1 MQEQDIQL
9 AARCA
14 RLAEQS
20 RHAATWLADN
30 RETVGSECTTLQKEM
45 RRAARFFGKC
55 EQAARRKMCVGVFGP
70 SQSGKSYL
78 ISALARDSRGDL
90 LADFC
95 GRTSD
100 FITEINP
107 EGGKES
113 TGLVTRFTTTP
124 PQGLTPDFPIR
135 LRLLSEMDV
144 VRVLAN
150 TYYADCEHK
159 QMPDADAMRSALER
173 LTQTARQSSPG
184 ASSVT
189 ADDVEDLREYL
200 NRSFL
205 SKPRV
210 QMLQQGYWA
219 QAVSLAPLLP
229 LSYRAELF
237 GIIWNNQP
245 KFQQLFLE
253 LCQALEALGNPAE
266 ADCPLEALLPRQTSI
281 IDVALL
287 AGLGTNSAED
297 RLTLLGKDGRKAALP
312 RAVVTALTAEITIF
326 MREQPD
332 DFFSYTDLLDFPG
345 YRSRLKILDLDKELE
360 REGALQNLFLRGK
373 VAYLFERYCEEHEL
387 TSMLLCIGPGNQEVQ
402 DLPRAVYDWICST
415 HGENPAHRAGKAPS
429 LFFVLTKMDMEFEK
443 KAGSPSV
450 EQRWNTRLQSSL
462 LDFFG
467 KQHDWP
473 TNWDGAHPFRNIF
486 LLRNPNFRCEAIFT
500 FDAQGNE
507 SGVRPDQ
514 IAYVEEVRRAFVDSP
529 LVRRHVDDPE
539 AVWQAAMT
547 LNDGGISLLR
557 QRLRPL
563 CNPELKRHQ
572 IGVGLDEQAER
583 VLTALGVYYQSDDRE
598 ELRRQKETLARN
610 LAVLLARVAQSQ
622 TFGEMLHRLQV
633 SDHDLYALCAQV
645 TSAMPEAENGGAA
658 PASIGVRVS
667 QQDILDDLFGDEA
680 PVATEM
686 PGSAPVTGK
695 DSAAELA
702 EAVFDAWVEQVRQ
715 FAADAETRTFFAMPA
730 RELDQFCHELL
741 LSAQRCRV
749 RQQMEEDLR
758 ACSAYSNLER
768 ERLLWKQASLAADA
782 INAFVDW
789 LGFDPRHHSEQERTI
804 IFRDKPVVLFP
815 AVSDPVGEPLIGE
828 VEAPYDRQW
837 YTDWLRALMHGI
849 TANVDFDGQQIRNPQ
864 QNKRLYDILQAFKG

>member
-70 SQSGKSYL
+70 SQPGKSYL

-200 NRSFL
+200 NRNFL

-287 AGLGTNSAED
+287 TGLGTNSAED

-415 HGENPAHRAGKAPS
+415 HGENPAHCAGKAPS

-514 IAYVEEVRRAFVDSP
+514 IAYVEEVHRAFVDSP

-633 SDHDLYALCAQV
+633 SDHICTPCVRRSPPPCLKRKTAGPRLPPSVCASRNRTFWTTFSV
-645 TSAMPEAENGGAA
+645 MKPLWPPRC
-658 PASIGVRVS
+658 PAQHPS
-667 QQDILDDLFGDEA
+667 QA
-680 PVATEM
+680 RTARPNWPKPCSM
-686 PGSAPVTGK
+686 PGWSRSASSRPTRRRAHSLPCPRASWTSSATSCCFRP
-695 DSAAELA
+695 SAAGCA
-702 EAVFDAWVEQVRQ
+702 SRWKKICV
-715 FAADAETRTFFAMPA
+715 PA
-730 RELDQFCHELL
+730 PPTAT
-741 LSAQRCRV
+741 SNGS
-749 RQQMEEDLR
+749 
-758 ACSAYSNLER
+758 ACSGNRPVWPPTPSTPS
-768 ERLLWKQASLAADA
+768 WTGWAS
-782 INAFVDW
+782 
-789 LGFDPRHHSEQERTI
+789 T
-804 IFRDKPVVLFP
+804 
-815 AVSDPVGEPLIGE
+815 
-828 VEAPYDRQW
+828 
-837 YTDWLRALMHGI
+837 RAI
-849 TANVDFDGQQIRNPQ
+849 TASRNAPSSSGTSPWSFSRPSAIPWA
-864 QNKRLYDILQAFKG
+864 NRSSVKWKRPTTGSGIPTGCAP

>member
-200 NRSFL
+200 NRNFL

-583 VLTALGVYYQSDDRE
+583 VLTALRVYYQSDDRE
-598 ELRRQKETLARN
+598 ELRRQKEALARN
-610 LAVLLARVAQSQ
+610 LAVLLARVAQNQ

-633 SDHDLYALCAQV
+633 SDHDLYVLCAQG
-645 TSAMPEAENGGAA
+645 TSASGC
-658 PASIGVRVS
+658 ASRSRTYWTIFSAMKPLWPPGCPVRHPS
-667 QQDILDDLFGDEA
+667 QA
-680 PVATEM
+680 RTARPSWPKPCSM
-686 PGSAPVTGK
+686 PGWSRSASSRPTRRRAPSLPCPRASWTSSATSCCSRP
-695 DSAAELA
+695 SAAGCA
-702 EAVFDAWVEQVRQ
+702 SRWKRICVPAPPTATSNGSVCSGNRPVWPPTPSTPSWTGWTS
-715 FAADAETRTFFAMPA
+715 TRA
-730 RELDQFCHELL
+730 
-741 LSAQRCRV
+741 
-749 RQQMEEDLR
+749 
-758 ACSAYSNLER
+758 
-768 ERLLWKQASLAADA
+768 
-782 INAFVDW
+782 
-789 LGFDPRHHSEQERTI
+789 
-804 IFRDKPVVLFP
+804 
-815 AVSDPVGEPLIGE
+815 
-828 VEAPYDRQW
+828 
-837 YTDWLRALMHGI
+837 I
-849 TANVDFDGQQIRNPQ
+849 TASRNAPSSSGTSPWSFSRPSAIPWANQ
-864 QNKRLYDILQAFKG
+864 SSVRWKLPTTGSGIPTGCAP